1 MSAAESPHERS
12 RLLQSDNESLREES
26 SVVDGETVHDDE
38 YHSRSIR
45 RLSSANLPP
54 YHEDYPATEEPSS
67 TIAIWT
73 VVPVS
78 LLGVFVANADGSL
91 VVASSQYISSEF
103 DQLNKASWLIMSFAL
118 GVCASQPLYGKLSDI
133 FGRKANLVVAYIFFT
148 VGCFLCGIGQKYWHV
163 LAGRTISGV
172 GGAGMTALVSVI
184 IADMVP
190 VRDVATWRSYVNV
203 AATSGRSLGGPVGG
217 WLTETVG
224 WRWSFYG
231 QCPLTI
237 IGLLLIL
244 WKLPHKTNQTG
255 KQASQSFSQKI
266 RRVDG
271 FGAITLAG
279 AICSFLLLLPTSTSG
294 MPWQYTLAAGL
305 SFGVL
310 SAGFVVIEYS
320 LVAEPILPLGLLA
333 KRAVITSYSVAG
345 AQIAAQFSMFYLVPI
360 YFQLAGF
367 SVSAAGLRL
376 VPAVIGNAVGGLISG
391 HIIQVTG
398 RYKGLTIFASAAASV
413 GYLLILLRWHG
424 TTHWTELIYFL
435 LGGFGSGVIQSTSFV
450 HLAASLDQSEI
461 AIAGTCL
468 YLTQNIF
475 MLVGIQGAT
484 AVLQPHLKA
493 SLERDLSG
501 VENKAKIIK
510 QVTSNIELIWHFPDY
525 IKKTVLRDYFDS
537 LTAAYGVS
545 LGFAVVGVVLG
556 LALRAHK
563 I

>member
-1 MSAAESPHERS
+1 
-12 RLLQSDNESLREES
+12 
-26 SVVDGETVHDDE
+26 
-38 YHSRSIR
+38 
-45 RLSSANLPP
+45 
-54 YHEDYPATEEPSS
+54 
-67 TIAIWT
+67 
-73 VVPVS
+73 
-78 LLGVFVANADGSL
+78 
-91 VVASSQYISSEF
+91 
-103 DQLNKASWLIMSFAL
+103 
-118 GVCASQPLYGKLSDI
+118 
-133 FGRKANLVVAYIFFT
+133 
-148 VGCFLCGIGQKYWHV
+148 
-163 LAGRTISGV
+163 
-172 GGAGMTALVSVI
+172 
-184 IADMVP
+184 MVP

-501 VENKAKIIK
+501 VENKAKAGLCECGTLSTLYSMLTVGQIIK

-537 LTAAYGVS
+537 LTAAYGKIVHSLLNFLSLIRNRCLVGLCSGGSGTRVS
-545 LGFAVVGVVLG
+545 SQSPQDIKLG
-556 LALRAHK
+556 LL